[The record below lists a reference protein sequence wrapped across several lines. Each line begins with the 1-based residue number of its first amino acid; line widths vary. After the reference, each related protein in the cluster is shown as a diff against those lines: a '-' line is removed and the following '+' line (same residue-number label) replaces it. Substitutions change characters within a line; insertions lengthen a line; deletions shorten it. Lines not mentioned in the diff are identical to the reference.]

1 MVVVVLAAF
10 IDALLARRNAG
21 AQLRFDHR
29 DVAIGPPHRD
39 AIGGGA
45 DVGAV
50 HALADAGAHVAILG
64 AAGIGAAVADGRAIH
79 RMANC
84 LGQRLVV
91 IGTDLRMLGDHLLDG
106 HGGSPCWV
114 DEAEAGGIVPPIC
127 ARHGLGGARCSVYV
141 PRMTDL
147 ISLVS
152 LLFLGLVA
160 GTAAGWFFASRP
172 LVDLRTR
179 LSESERAAAEREG
192 EFKRAIAELGQ
203 ARVEVASL
211 KERAGQVDGLLVR
224 LDAALAGRAQL
235 AEKLAALESASEE
248 REKAFAEQRAGLL
261 SAQESLKKEFENAG
275 NRVLEQAQKAF
286 LDRAEARFR
295 QSEETGE
302 AKIKALL
309 SPVGEKLASY
319 ERQVAELEAK
329 RTDAFGQLA
338 GLIQSMKEGQEQVRR
353 EAQRLGNSLTNAP
366 KARGRWGERALQN
379 LLEQCGLAQHT
390 DFIMEHSV
398 STEDGRLRPDAIVRI
413 PGGKVLVIDSKVS
426 LNAYQQAFEAVD
438 DDARARA
445 LADHVRSM
453 RNHVQTLGAKSY
465 QSQFEDAPDY
475 VVMFVPGEHF
485 VAAAL
490 EADPDL
496 WNFAFDKRVLLA
508 TPTNLVAIARTVAQV
523 WRQDGLAKEAQE
535 IGRMG
540 AELYDRLAMAADH
553 LKRVGGGLESA
564 VNNYN
569 KFVGSFERNV
579 LSSGRRLAEKGI
591 EIGKRE
597 IEEVPLVA
605 SAPRYNGED
614 VAALEAPDSEA

>member
-1 MVVVVLAAF
+1 MDL
-10 IDALLARRNAG
+10 
-21 AQLRFDHR
+21 
-29 DVAIGPPHRD
+29 
-39 AIGGGA
+39 
-45 DVGAV
+45 
-50 HALADAGAHVAILG
+50 AILSII
-64 AAGIGAAVADGRAIH
+64 ALVIGAA
-79 RMANC
+79 
-84 LGQRLVV
+84 L
-91 IGTDLRMLGDHLLDG
+91 
-106 HGGSPCWV
+106 
-114 DEAEAGGIVPPIC
+114 
-127 ARHGLGGARCSVYV
+127 
-141 PRMTDL
+141 
-147 ISLVS
+147 
-152 LLFLGLVA
+152 
-160 GTAAGWFFASRP
+160 GWFVASRP
-172 LVDLRTR
+172 LADLRTR
-179 LSESERAAAEREG
+179 LAAAEAAGAEQ
-192 EFKRAIAELGQ
+192 EAKFARAIAELGE
-203 ARVEVASL
+203 ARIEVAAL
-211 KERAGQVDGLLVR
+211 GERAARADSLTQQ
-224 LDAALAGRAQL
+224 LDAAREENARFRA
-235 AEKLAALESASEE
+235 ERAAFDEQKRLLEESRSN
-248 REKAFAEQRAGLL
+248 LL
-261 SAQESLKKEFENAG
+261 KEFENTGAQVL
-275 NRVLEQAQKAF
+275 NRAQEAF
-286 LDRAEARFR
+286 LKRAEERLGHSEKA
-295 QSEETGE
+295 SEE
-302 AKIKALL
+302 KLKALL

-319 ERQVAELEAK
+319 ERQVADLEAK

-390 DFIMEHSV
+390 DFVMEHSIE
-398 STEDGRLRPDAIVRI
+398 TEDGRLRPDAIVRI

-426 LNAYQQAFEAVD
+426 LNAYQEAFEAVD
-438 DDARARA
+438 DEARAKA

-453 RNHVQTLGAKSY
+453 RNHVQTLGTKSY

-540 AELYDRLAMAADH
+540 AELYDRLATAAEH

-579 LSSGRRLAEKGI
+579 LSSGRRLAEKGV
-591 EIGKRE
+591 EIGKRV
-597 IEEVPLVA
+597 IDDVPLVE
-605 SAPRYNGED
+605 SAPRYNAADGDAVE
-614 VAALEAPDSEA
+614 AEYPALEERRDAAE

>member
-1 MVVVVLAAF
+1 MDTSILP
-10 IDALLARRNAG
+10 LLALVAG
-21 AQLRFDHR
+21 
-29 DVAIGPPHRD
+29 
-39 AIGGGA
+39 
-45 DVGAV
+45 
-50 HALADAGAHVAILG
+50 
-64 AAGIGAAVADGRAIH
+64 
-79 RMANC
+79 
-84 LGQRLVV
+84 LV
-91 IGTDLRMLGDHLLDG
+91 
-106 HGGSPCWV
+106 
-114 DEAEAGGIVPPIC
+114 
-127 ARHGLGGARCSVYV
+127 LGGA
-141 PRMTDL
+141 
-147 ISLVS
+147 
-152 LLFLGLVA
+152 G
-160 GTAAGWFFASRP
+160 GWFLASRP
-172 LVDLRTR
+172 LADLRAR
-179 LSESERAAAEREG
+179 LTDAERAAAEDEA
-192 EFKRAIAELGQ
+192 EFKRAVAELGE
-203 ARVEVASL
+203 ARIEVAGL
-211 KERAGQVDGLLVR
+211 KERAAQADGLLLR
-224 LDAALAGRAQL
+224 LDAVQAERADLAQR
-235 AEKLAALESASEE
+235 LAALESASAE
-248 REKAFAEQRAGLL
+248 REKAFAEQKAALL
-261 SAQESLKKEFENAG
+261 AAQESLKKEFENAG
-275 NRVLEQAQKAF
+275 SRVLEQAQKAF
-286 LDRAEARFR
+286 LERAEARFR
-295 QSEETGE
+295 QSEEAGE
-302 AKIKALL
+302 QKIKALL

-319 ERQVAELEAK
+319 EKQVAELETK
-329 RTDAFGQLA
+329 RSDAFA
-338 GLIQSMKEGQEQVRR
+338 GLNRLIEEMRKGQDEVRR

-366 KARGRWGERALQN
+366 KARGRWGEKALQN

-398 STEDGRLRPDAIVRI
+398 ATEDGRLRPDAIVRI

-426 LNAYQQAFEAVD
+426 LNAYQAAFEATD

-540 AELYDRLAMAADH
+540 AELYDRLATAAEH

-579 LSSGRRLAEKGI
+579 LSSGRRLAEKGV

-597 IEEVPLVA
+597 IDEVPLVA
-605 SAPRYNGED
+605 SAPRYNAED
-614 VAALEAPDSEA
+614 VAALEAPHKQNESENRDAAE